1 MSGNP
6 VRLERE
12 GELAVVT
19 FNHPPFNLWER
30 ELADSLAEVLTDLES
45 DPARA
50 VLFRAEGK
58 VVSGG
63 VNVEEFAAAGDPA
76 GARVLFDQLMSFTT
90 RMDDLPCPTV
100 WASHALTLTWAMELA
115 LTCDLIVAADDCAW
129 GLVEARIGL
138 TPTMGG
144 SQRLAARAGDARA
157 REFVMFGEPT
167 PAKTLFEWGV
177 INRLVPKE
185 LVDETARELAKRLAE
200 GPTRAHEVTKKVL
213 NAARDNGVAAADEL
227 VVRLAADLFGTED
240 LQGGVKSFLEEGFGK
255 ATFEGR

>member
-1 MSGNP
+1 MSDGP
-6 VRLERE
+6 VRIDRE
-12 GELAVVT
+12 GDLAVVT

-30 ELADSLAEVLTDLES
+30 ELADSLADALTQLEA
-45 DPARA
+45 DNPRA

-76 GARVLFDQLMSFTT
+76 GARVLFDHLMSFTK
-90 RMDDLPCPTV
+90 RMDALPCPTV

-115 LTCDLIVAADDCAW
+115 LTCDLIVAADDCSW

-157 REFVMFGEPT
+157 REFVMFGEPV
-167 PAKTLFEWGV
+167 PASTLYEWGV
-177 INRLVPKE
+177 INRLVPKDE
-185 LVDETARELAKRLAE
+185 VDSTARVPAGKLAE

-213 NAARDNGVAAADEL
+213 NAARDHGVEAADEL
-227 VVRLAADLFGTED
+227 VVRLASDLFATED

-255 ATFEGR
+255 ATFSGR

>member
-1 MSGNP
+1 MSESP

-12 GELAVVT
+12 GDTAIVT
-19 FNHPPFNLWER
+19 FAHPPFNLWER
-30 ELADSLAEVLTDLES
+30 VLADSLAEVLTELEVN
-45 DPARA
+45 PPRA

-76 GARVLFDQLMSFTT
+76 GARVLFDELMLFTK
-90 RMDDLPCPTV
+90 RMDNLPCPTV

-167 PAKTLFEWGV
+167 PAATLYEWGV
-177 INRLVPKE
+177 INRLVPKGE
-185 LVDETARELAKRLAE
+185 VDATARELVRKLAE

-213 NAARDNGVAAADEL
+213 NAARDEGVEAADEL
-227 VVRLAADLFGTED
+227 VVRLAADLFATED
-240 LQGGVKSFLEEGFGK
+240 LQGGVRSFLEEGFGK